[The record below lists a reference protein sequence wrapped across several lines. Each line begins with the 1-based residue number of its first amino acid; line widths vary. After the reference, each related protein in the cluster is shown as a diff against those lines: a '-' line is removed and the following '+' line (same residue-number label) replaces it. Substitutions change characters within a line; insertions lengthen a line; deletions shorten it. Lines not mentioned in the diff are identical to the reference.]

1 MKFLL
6 TKEVGKLARWLRIL
20 GYDATYYRE
29 ENTAGALLLALREGR
44 VIITRNKVF
53 FDKVSVKSVYLTQEK
68 IKDQLGRVIKELNL
82 KIDEG
87 MMFTR
92 CILCNKDLE
101 KIKKEMV
108 IDRVPPYVFKIQ
120 DKFMECLACK
130 RIYWPGSHWGN
141 IRRCVKEIAP
151 KIKN

>member
-20 GYDATYYRE
+20 GYDAVYYRE
-29 ENTAGALLLALREGR
+29 DNTSRALLSALRESR

-68 IKDQLGRVIKELNL
+68 IKDQLGNVIRQLDL

-87 MMFTR
+87 MIFTR
-92 CILCNKDLE
+92 CVLCNEDLG
-101 KIKKEMV
+101 KIKKEEV
-108 IDRVPPYVFKIQ
+108 KHRVPEYVFKTQ
-120 DKFMECLACK
+120 DKFMECRVCQ
-130 RIYWPGSHWGN
+130 RIYWPGSHWEN
-141 IRRCVKEIAP
+141 IRRYVQEIAHE
-151 KIKN
+151 IKN